1 VTRDELDRSSLTRL
15 LFGYEMTTF
24 ARVDFPVGLSHFR
37 EAAGVEE
44 RPCRALRQ
52 SAQRLILQARRSLQ
66 MPAGK
71 SRGGL
76 EYRFGGRGFSNPY
89 QMRVIRERGKTG
101 ATLMQ
106 S

>member
-1 VTRDELDRSSLTRL
+1 
-15 LFGYEMTTF
+15 
-24 ARVDFPVGLSHFR
+24 
-37 EAAGVEE
+37 
-44 RPCRALRQ
+44 
-52 SAQRLILQARRSLQ
+52 